1 MYKNLYFLHHA
12 KIRKISLLRHL
23 FNVQFFRS
31 NHNGSGLP
39 SILLFKLA
47 INHARNQPFD
57 KPAII
62 DVKSGTQNSYQ
73 NLISDIIEFKTRL
86 LLKESEKKDLNKA
99 RIAFLFPNGYEYV
112 VSQWSIWSAGGIAV
126 PLCITHPP
134 PELLYVLKDS
144 QASKIIVHP
153 EYYDKIKDVAK
164 DAKID
169 NVLVYEYQKKQKK
182 NGKSDFKIPSLFPM
196 DINRRALIIY
206 TSGTTGKPKGVV
218 LTHANIQAQINS
230 LVEAWKYNKTD
241 KILHVLPLHHMHGIL
256 NALNCTLFAG
266 GTVEMMKKFDAEL
279 VWNRFMR
286 PERDLTLFMAVPT
299 IYSKLIQH
307 YKNNIL
313 PEKQSLATES
323 CSQFR
328 LMVSGSAPLPNSI
341 RNQWKEISG
350 QVLLERYGMTEIGM
364 GLSHEY
370 EIEKRYEGC
379 IGVPLP
385 GVQVRLMS
393 EDGKDI
399 TNTYE
404 QPEELQI
411 KGPNVFKEYWNK
423 PEETKKE
430 FTKDGWFKT
439 GDIAMKTEKEKVF
452 KILGR
457 SSVDIIKSGAYKLSA
472 LEVENSLQ
480 AHPNI
485 LEIVI
490 VGVEDQVWG
499 QKVAALIKLKDPKL
513 NLDLQ
518 QLREYAK
525 TNLASYKI
533 PSLLKI
539 VDEIPRNAMGKVNK
553 KELIKY
559 FD

>member
-1 MYKNLYFLHHA
+1 MYKNLYFHHHT
-12 KIRKISLLRHL
+12 KIRKVSLLKHL

-31 NHNGSGLP
+31 HHNNSCGNYDNYSLP
-39 SILLFKLA
+39 SILSFKLV
-47 INHARNQPFD
+47 INHARNQPFN

-62 DVKSGTQNSYQ
+62 DFKAGTQNSYQ
-73 NLISDIIEFKTRL
+73 NLISDMIEFKTRL
-86 LLKESEKKDLNKA
+86 LSKESKKKDLNEA

-126 PLCITHPP
+126 PL
-134 PELLYVLKDS
+134 YS
-144 QASKIIVHP
+144 QASKIVVHP
-153 EYYDKIKDVAK
+153 EYYDKIKDIAK

-169 NVLVYEYQKKQKK
+169 NVLVYESKKKQKDD
-182 NGKSDFKIPSLFPM
+182 KSDFKIPSLFPM

-230 LVEAWKYNKTD
+230 LIEAWKYNETD

-328 LMVSGSAPLPNSI
+328 LMVSGSAPLPNFI

-350 QVLLERYGMTEIGM
+350 QVLLERYGMSEIGM

-370 EIEKRYEGC
+370 EIEKRYE
-379 IGVPLP
+379 
-385 GVQVRLMS
+385 VRLMS

-430 FTKDGWFKT
+430 FTEDGWFKT

-472 LEVENSLQ
+472 LEIENSLQ

-533 PSLLKI
+533 PSLLKV

-553 KELIKY
+553 KELVKY